1 MHWLKTLY
9 ESWMT
14 ELTASLELVELI
26 YEAQA
31 LDVSSQ
37 WYKIKALTRGQPNT
51 IYK

>member
-1 MHWLKTLY
+1 
-9 ESWMT
+9 MT
-14 ELTASLELVELI
+14 KLTASLELAELV

-37 WYKIKALTRGQPNT
+37 WYKIKAFTRGQPNT